1 MSDRLSMDLYAI
13 VEREVDRFVLSQV
26 SGIEKCIV
34 REDQLL
40 LADGGQT
47 TVRVLQTQGINLRV
61 FFDFFINLDLI

>member
-26 SGIEKCIV
+26 PGIEKCIV

-47 TVRVLQTQGINLRV
+47 TVRVLQTQGNNLRV
-61 FFDFFINLDLI
+61 FF